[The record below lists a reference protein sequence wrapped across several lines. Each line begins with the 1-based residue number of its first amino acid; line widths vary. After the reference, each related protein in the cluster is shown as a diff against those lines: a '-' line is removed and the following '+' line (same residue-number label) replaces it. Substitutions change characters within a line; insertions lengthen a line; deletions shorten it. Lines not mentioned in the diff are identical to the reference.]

1 MIDYIIQNLWIL
13 WLTLSFVCL
22 ISELTGGDLYFV
34 CFSIGALFSLVLAAV
49 GLPFWSQVLL
59 WAVASLLCV
68 LLVRPPLLRKLH
80 SGGDERKS
88 NADALIGR
96 DAKVIELIPVGG
108 SGYVKIDGDEWRA
121 VSDEQTDIPVV
132 STVTVVSRD
141 SIILKVKPN
150 GVV

>member
-59 WAVASLLCV
+59 WAVASRGEDTHQLGK
-68 LLVRPPLLRKLH
+68 PA
-80 SGGDERKS
+80 
-88 NADALIGR
+88 NN
-96 DAKVIELIPVGG
+96 EL
-108 SGYVKIDGDEWRA
+108 KQWRN
-121 VSDEQTDIPVV
+121 
-132 STVTVVSRD
+132 
-141 SIILKVKPN
+141 L
-150 GVV
+150 